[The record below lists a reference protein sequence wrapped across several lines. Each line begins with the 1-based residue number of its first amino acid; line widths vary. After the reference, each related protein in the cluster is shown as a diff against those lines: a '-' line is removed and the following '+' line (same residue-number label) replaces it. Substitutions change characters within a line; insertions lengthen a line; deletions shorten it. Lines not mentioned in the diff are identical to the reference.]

1 MLREKPRS
9 RTPSPPGKNKL
20 TKNTIFHASLCAN
33 RAALFLWLP
42 RLSVLVSER
51 GRRECPQ
58 MRIEILNTG
67 TELLLGNTVNTH
79 AAWFGRELFL
89 LGLRIARQTTVP
101 DGEAIR
107 EAITESI
114 ARADVLIVT
123 GGLGPTSDD
132 LTREITAEVLGL
144 ELITDEA
151 ALRSLEGFFALR
163 GRPMAPAN
171 LKQALIPVGADVL
184 PNANGTA
191 PGVYIPPRLN
201 GRSPCAVFLLPGPP
215 RELYPMAH
223 AEVFPRLRA
232 LSGIETPPSVLE
244 LKFTGIGES
253 DFHQGIDAALAEI
266 PDLEFGYCAHI
277 GEVDLRLIGTTA
289 ALEAGRAIALASFGD
304 FLISDDG
311 SSLEATVV
319 RCLSEKRMTLA
330 MAESC
335 TGGLIS
341 NRITDVPGAS
351 AVFTHGFVTYANV
364 AKISLLGV
372 SPSDLETHGAV
383 SETVACQMAAGALRS
398 SGAEI
403 AVAVTGIAGP
413 DGGTPEKPVGTAW
426 IGLATKGAPPT
437 AFKVFHPRNRH
448 DFKLAV
454 SQAALEAVRRHL
466 KRF

>member
-1 MLREKPRS
+1 
-9 RTPSPPGKNKL
+9 
-20 TKNTIFHASLCAN
+20 
-33 RAALFLWLP
+33 
-42 RLSVLVSER
+42 
-51 GRRECPQ
+51 

-89 LGLRIARQTTVP
+89 LGMRIDRQTTVP
-101 DGEAIR
+101 DGDAIR

-132 LTREITAEVLGL
+132 LTREITAEVLGM

-151 ALRSLEGFFALR
+151 ALRSLEAFFALR
-163 GRPMAPAN
+163 GKPMAPAN
-171 LKQALIPVGADVL
+171 LKQALVPVGADVL

-201 GRSPCAVFLLPGPP
+201 GRSSCAVFLLPGPP

-232 LSGIETPPSVLE
+232 LAGVENPPSVLE

-266 PDLEFGYCAHI
+266 PDLEYGYCAHI
-277 GEVDLRLIGTTA
+277 GEVDLRLIGSPA
-289 ALEAGRAIALASFGD
+289 ALNAGRRIALGSFAD
-304 FLISDDG
+304 CLISDDG
-311 SSLEATVV
+311 SSMEVTVV
-319 RCLSEKRMTLA
+319 RLLADSGMTLA
-330 MAESC
+330 IAESC
-335 TGGLIS
+335 TGGLIC

-351 AVFTHGFVTYANV
+351 AVFTHGFVTYANA
-364 AKISLLGV
+364 AKSGLLGV
-372 SPSDLETHGAV
+372 RQDDLEAHGAV
-383 SETVACQMAAGALRS
+383 SEVVARQMAAGALLA
-398 SGAEI
+398 SGADI

-413 DGGTPEKPVGTAW
+413 DGGTTEKPVGTAW
-426 IGLATKGAPPT
+426 IGLATKEAPAA

-454 SQAALEAVRRHL
+454 SQAALEAVRRYL
-466 KRF
+466 KGLR